1 MTQARVSPRKRLK
14 QPGPTDAMLK
24 KALGH
29 MFSCKDI
36 SRLVSQGQ
44 DREFGRWERWKLRL
58 HLAACDACARF
69 EDQMRFLREAMR
81 RYRS

>member
-1 MTQARVSPRKRLK
+1 
-14 QPGPTDAMLK
+14 
-24 KALGH
+24 

-44 DREFGRWERWKLRL
+44 DRDFSRWERWKLRL
-58 HLAACDACARF
+58 HLAACAACARF
-69 EDQMRFLREAMR
+69 EDQMRFLREAMQ